1 MNDKQAKLHTRICD
15 ALEYLSK
22 ARDIPE
28 GWPYGRYLDACRRIV
43 SAVETLEDDIYNNI
57 DEDGE
62 LWFPIEG
69 IIGDHLLTSKETVY
83 DIVSKA

>member
-1 MNDKQAKLHTRICD
+1 MNDQQAKLHARICD

-43 SAVETLEDDIYNNI
+43 SAVETLEEDIYNNI
-57 DEDGE
+57 DDDDAEGP
-62 LWFPIEG
+62 PIEFV
-69 IIGDHLLTSKETVY
+69 IGDYLLTSKETVY
-83 DIVSKA
+83 DIVIDK